1 MFLGRYKKGDWLPL
15 SVQCRDNLAVVAPLA
30 APAINI
36 YNPSFTKIINARS
49 MPPRDPGN
57 RTGLFEIE
65 QFLGS
70 EFSVGLYNVLV
81 TYGISGKAFADQ
93 LWFEM
98 VPSGHQ
104 DGSYTSLYFYERPHA
119 DYVVGQLDVDS
130 LEFRKNPAAG
140 DG

>member
-15 SVQCRDNLAVVAPLA
+15 SVQCRDNLAVVAPDA
-30 APAINI
+30 APEISI
-36 YNPSFTKIINARS
+36 YSPAFSKVFGPRS
-49 MPPRDPGN
+49 IPPRASGR

-70 EFSVGLYNVLV
+70 EFSVGIYNVIV
-81 TYGISGKAFADQ
+81 TYAKSPNFFAD
-93 LWFEM
+93 LLSFEV

-104 DGSYTSLYFYERPHA
+104 DGSYINLYFYERPHA
-119 DYVVGQLDVDS
+119 DYVVGQLDADI
-130 LEFRKNPAAG
+130 LEFRKNPVAA